1 MNDRNA
7 SPMRTIATKAEM
19 RALFDRVSNW
29 GRFGTKDERGT
40 LNYLTAKKTA
50 AAARLVKS
58 GQSISCARNFPVHP
72 GPENPTP
79 ALHHIVMGGDD
90 PCAHGIPGM
99 EVSLD
104 FIGIAYHGL
113 ASSHIDALCHVF
125 FEGKMYNGFP
135 AQDVRSTGARRNSI
149 MAARDGLVGR
159 GVLLDIPRL
168 RGTKFVDPKSPV
180 TAAELSAAEEKQK
193 VRVGE
198 GDLLLVSVGRDA
210 CRASSNSPP
219 GQMPPLAGL
228 APDCIDWLFERRVA
242 VLGSDAVHDPT
253 PSPAP
258 IEDWPIP
265 VHMCGLVSMGLHL
278 LDNLA
283 LVELEEACAGEKR
296 WEFLL
301 TVAPLRVEKGTGS
314 PVNPIAVL

>member
-1 MNDRNA
+1 MNDTGATARK
-7 SPMRTIATKAEM
+7 IATKSEM

-29 GRFGTKDERGT
+29 GRFGAKDERGT
-40 LNYLTAKKTA
+40 LNYLTHEKTA
-50 AAARLVKS
+50 AAARLVKT
-58 GQSISCARNFPVHP
+58 GRPISCARNFPVQP

-135 AQDVRSTGARRNSI
+135 AQEVRSTGARKNSI
-149 MAARDGLVGR
+149 MAARDGIVVR

-168 RGTKFVDPKSPV
+168 RGEKFVDPKKPV
-180 TAAELSAAEEKQK
+180 TAAELSAAEEREKL
-193 VRVGE
+193 RVGE

-210 CRASSNSPP
+210 CRANLGSP
-219 GQMPPLAGL
+219 GSMPPLAGL

-278 LDNLA
+278 LDNLS
-283 LVELEEACAGEKR
+283 LIELEDACASEKR

>member
-1 MNDRNA
+1 MGEIKSKSD
-7 SPMRTIATKAEM
+7 MRKV
-19 RALFDRVSNW
+19 FDQVSNW
-29 GRFGTKDERGT
+29 GRWGKDDERGT
-40 LNYLTAKKTA
+40 LNYLTPAKTA
-50 AAARLVKS
+50 AAAKLVKS
-58 GQSISCARNFPVHP
+58 GRSISCARNFPVHP
-72 GPENPTP
+72 GPDNPTP
-79 ALHHIVMGGDD
+79 ALHHIVVGGDD

-135 AQDVRSTGARRNSI
+135 ATDVRSTGARKNSI
-149 MAARDGLVGR
+149 MSAKDGICGR

-168 RGTKFVDPKSPV
+168 RGTAYIDPKEPV
-180 TAAELSAAEEKQK
+180 TAGELSAAEESQK

-198 GDLLLVSVGRDA
+198 GDILLVAVGRDTH
-210 CRASSNSPP
+210 RAQAKLNP
-219 GQMPPLAGL
+219 GEGPPLGGL
-228 APDCIDWLFERRVA
+228 GPDCIPWLFERRIA
-242 VLGSDAVHDPT
+242 TLGSDAVHDPT
-253 PSPAP
+253 PSPRP

-265 VHMCGLVSMGLHL
+265 VHMCGLVSMGLPL
-278 LDNLA
+278 LDNLYLA
-283 LVELEEACAGEKR
+283 DLQSACAAESR

-314 PVNPIAVL
+314 PVNPIAIL

>member
-1 MNDRNA
+1 MAR
-7 SPMRTIATKAEM
+7 TKAEM
-19 RALFDRVSNW
+19 KALFDRVSNAGRW
-29 GRFGTKDERGT
+29 GKEDERGT
-40 LNYLTAKKTA
+40 LNYLTPEKTA

-58 GQSISCARNFPVHP
+58 GRSISCARNFPVHP

-125 FEGKMYNGFP
+125 VDGKMYNNFP
-135 AQDVRSTGARRNSI
+135 ATEVRSTGAKRNSI
-149 MAARDGLVGR
+149 MAARDGICGR

-168 RGTKFVDPKSPV
+168 RGSAYVDPSKPV
-180 TAAELSAAEEKQK
+180 TADELLAAEEKQG
-193 VRVGE
+193 VRAGE
-198 GDLLLVSVGRDA
+198 GDILLVAVGRDA
-210 CRASSNSPP
+210 WRAKNTPKP
-219 GQMPPLAGL
+219 GEGPPLGGL
-228 APDCIDWLFERRVA
+228 GPDCIPYLFERRIA
-242 VLGSDAVHDPT
+242 ALGSDAVHDPT

-265 VHMCGLVSMGLHL
+265 VHMCALASMGLHL
-278 LDNLA
+278 LDNLYFA
-283 LVELEEACAGEKR
+283 DLEAACAAENR

>member
-1 MNDRNA
+1 M
-7 SPMRTIATKAEM
+7 PYKTKKDM
-19 RALFDRVSNW
+19 QTLFQQVSNW
-29 GRFGTKDERGT
+29 GRWGADDERGT
-40 LNYLTAKKTA
+40 LNYLTAERTA
-50 AAARLVKS
+50 QAAKLVKS
-58 GQSISCARNFPVHP
+58 GKVISCARNFPVQP

-90 PCAHGIPGM
+90 PCAHGIPGL

-104 FIGIAYHGL
+104 FIGIAFHGL

-125 FEGKMYNGFP
+125 VDGKMYNGFP
-135 AQDVRSTGARRNSI
+135 AQDVRSTGAKRNSI
-149 MAARDGLVGR
+149 MAARDGLCGR

-168 RGTKFVDPKSPV
+168 RGKAYVELQQQV
-180 TAAELSAAEEKQK
+180 TAAELDAAEERQG

-198 GDLLLVSVGRDA
+198 GDMLLVSVGRDA
-210 CRASSNSPP
+210 CREKHPAKP
-219 GQMPPLAGL
+219 GEGPPLAGL
-228 APDCIDWLFERRVA
+228 DPSCIPWLFERKIA

-265 VHMCGLVSMGLHL
+265 VHMCGLAGMGLHL
-278 LDNLA
+278 LDNLY
-283 LVELEEACAGEKR
+283 LVDLEKACASEKR

-301 TVAPLRVEKGTGS
+301 TVAPLRVERGTGS
-314 PVNPIAVL
+314 PLNPIAVL